1 MPPAPPRGSRHYRP
15 HINGSTACSPRSP
28 PKPRQPACPTDW
40 SIAQVASHLGSQAET
55 FLLTLDP
62 GLHGTAA
69 PGLEQFQPIWDRWN
83 AKHQDDQVHDALTS
97 DQAFLDAVD
106 DLTDTQ
112 RRIWVLQMMG
122 AEQNLSGLLR
132 MRLLEHILHTWDI
145 DVALDTTATL
155 PADAAALLI
164 DQLPM
169 IVRYTARPTAPMQ
182 LRVETV
188 EPERT
193 MRLSLDPD
201 GSQLETTP
209 TVQAEPDPRQTDIP
223 RQTPTV
229 LRLPTEAFVKLVYGR
244 LDADHT
250 PTTVEAEPALLDAS
264 AQHCQ
269 EPDTRKERRR
279 TTAPR

>member
-1 MPPAPPRGSRHYRP
+1 
-15 HINGSTACSPRSP
+15 
-28 PKPRQPACPTDW
+28 
-40 SIAQVASHLGSQAET
+40 
-55 FLLTLDP
+55 
-62 GLHGTAA
+62 
-69 PGLEQFQPIWDRWN
+69 
-83 AKHQDDQVHDALTS
+83 LTS

-122 AEQNLSGLLR
+122 TEQNLSGLLR

-169 IVRYTARPTAPMQ
+169 IVRYTAKPTAPMQ

-223 RQTPTV
+223 QQTPTV
-229 LRLPTEAFVKLVYGR
+229 LRLPTEAFVRLVYGR

-279 TTAPR
+279 TTAPRWLVDQSAGDNRISARYIWALVGGSGSGSARSAANACSRYPTSRRHASGAASFVAITTPAFASKSAAHPDARSPSAGDPKPWPG

>member
-1 MPPAPPRGSRHYRP
+1 
-15 HINGSTACSPRSP
+15 
-28 PKPRQPACPTDW
+28 
-40 SIAQVASHLGSQAET
+40 
-55 FLLTLDP
+55 
-62 GLHGTAA
+62 
-69 PGLEQFQPIWDRWN
+69 
-83 AKHQDDQVHDALTS
+83 LTS

-122 AEQNLSGLLR
+122 TEQNLSGLLR

-164 DQLPM
+164 DQLPI
-169 IVRYTARPTAPMQ
+169 IVRYTAKPTAPMQ

-209 TVQAEPDPRQTDIP
+209 TVQAEPDPDRPTSRSRRRQSYGCPP
-223 RQTPTV
+223 RRSSDWSTV
-229 LRLPTEAFVKLVYGR
+229 
-244 LDADHT
+244 DST
-250 PTTVEAEPALLDAS
+250 PTTHQPRS
-264 AQHCQ
+264 RQNPHCST
-269 EPDTRKERRR
+269 PPRSTARSLTLGRSGAGPRRR
-279 TTAPR
+279 GGW